1 MRSMELDA
9 RLLITMGGMLV
20 SVVSSFV
27 VVKTRLGDLESDL
40 KEAIKKLGQLDNRLD
55 KNDTATELTGQRV
68 DVIAGMNSVKERD
81 KLSRSFERLEC
92 EVEHLRKD
100 VDAHRAEYLKSHN
113 GKHPP
118 VDNGPAS

>member
-1 MRSMELDA
+1 MELDA

-40 KEAIKKLGQLDNRLD
+40 REATKKLSALDTRLD
-55 KNDTATELTGQRV
+55 KNDTSTDLVSQRLE
-68 DVIAGMNSVKERD
+68 VIAGMNSPSER
-81 KLSRSFERLEC
+81 ERLHRGLERHQA
-92 EVEHLRKD
+92 ELEHLRKD
-100 VDAHRAEYLKSHN
+100 VDAHRTEYLKSHN

-118 VDNGPAS
+118 VDNGLAK

>member
-1 MRSMELDA
+1 MELDA

-100 VDAHRAEYLKSHN
+100 VDAHRSEYLKSHN
-113 GKHPP
+113 GKPPP
-118 VDNGPAS
+118 VPHD